1 MNRKT
6 HGFCESF
13 STNVEKHDDRI
24 RGILRFLSC
33 VFRHRGGVFF
43 DVVCFSISRV
53 FWTSNESSNS
63 GVFGFVERFSGLILD
78 PRGFR
83 GGGGGLILGASEVG
97 DRNDGLILGGDGSG
111 RRSGG
116 MILGGGRTGGWN
128 GGMILGGDGSGGRS
142 GGVILGAG
150 WLGCRSG
157 GLILGR
163 GGAGSPG
170 GALILG
176 CAIKKV
182 L

>member
-6 HGFCESF
+6 RGFCESF

-83 GGGGGLILGASEVG
+83 GGGGGLILG
-97 DRNDGLILGGDGSG
+97 
-111 RRSGG
+111 
-116 MILGGGRTGGWN
+116 GGRTGGWN

-170 GALILG
+170 RALILG